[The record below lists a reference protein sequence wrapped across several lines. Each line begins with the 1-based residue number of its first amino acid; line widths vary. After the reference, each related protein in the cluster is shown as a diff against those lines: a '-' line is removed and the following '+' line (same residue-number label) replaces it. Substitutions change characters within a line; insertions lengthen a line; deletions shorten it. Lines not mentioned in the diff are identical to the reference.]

1 MGRTAGAA
9 RRNARDSSASRTPA
23 CARPFASRL
32 LNFYR
37 DISFLRWKTFSGSQ
51 AGLLLGPRT
60 ASLLIVSM
68 FHPEAQPFVVFTAL
82 IAVFF
87 IAALVRLWLL
97 RRVEDRLLKNKD
109 ALEKQVVTQQKELMQ
124 ARSDANAWR
133 AEMQRQFDL
142 FRNMASDQLKV
153 EETRFDNLLRQSR
166 DRERD
171 LQAELDIARRM
182 SAELPSTKAR
192 LMQLEGLL
200 GIDTGESLGAG
211 SSSAPAA
218 AENGDIAPLP
228 DLNGAWQAAD
238 CFTASN
244 DADSSGDFSS
254 AGEAGP
260 ADVLAL
266 RQENTAL
273 KQALTAERL
282 RSRIRERSLNGLKA
296 RKNRN

>member
-1 MGRTAGAA
+1 
-9 RRNARDSSASRTPA
+9 
-23 CARPFASRL
+23 
-32 LNFYR
+32 
-37 DISFLRWKTFSGSQ
+37 
-51 AGLLLGPRT
+51 
-60 ASLLIVSM
+60 M

-87 IAALVRLWLL
+87 VAALVRLWLL

-124 ARSDANAWR
+124 ARSDSNAWR

-142 FRNMASDQLKV
+142 FRNMASEQLKV

-211 SSSAPAA
+211 SSCAPAA

-238 CFTASN
+238 GFTAS
-244 DADSSGDFSS
+244 DGADSSGDFSS
-254 AGEAGP
+254 AGEAGQG
-260 ADVLAL
+260 DLLAL

-282 RSRIRERSLNGLKA
+282 RSRIRERSLNGLKT

>member
-1 MGRTAGAA
+1 
-9 RRNARDSSASRTPA
+9 
-23 CARPFASRL
+23 
-32 LNFYR
+32 
-37 DISFLRWKTFSGSQ
+37 
-51 AGLLLGPRT
+51 
-60 ASLLIVSM
+60 M

-87 IAALVRLWLL
+87 FAALIRLWLL
-97 RRVEDRLLKNKD
+97 RRVEDRLLKNKE
-109 ALEKQVVTQQKELMQ
+109 ALEKQVVAQQKELMQ
-124 ARSDANAWR
+124 VRSDANAWR

-142 FRNMASDQLKV
+142 FRHMASEQLKV

-166 DRERD
+166 EHERD

-200 GIDTGESLGAG
+200 GIDTGESLGTG
-211 SSSAPAA
+211 SSSIPTA
-218 AENGDIAPLP
+218 AENGEIAPLP

-238 CFTASN
+238 GFTTTDVAE
-244 DADSSGDFSS
+244 SSGSFSS
-254 AGEAGP
+254 DVESGP
-260 ADVLAL
+260 DEVLSL

-282 RSRIRERSLNGLKA
+282 RSRIRERSLNGLKT
-296 RKNRN
+296 RKIRN

>member
-1 MGRTAGAA
+1 
-9 RRNARDSSASRTPA
+9 
-23 CARPFASRL
+23 
-32 LNFYR
+32 
-37 DISFLRWKTFSGSQ
+37 
-51 AGLLLGPRT
+51 
-60 ASLLIVSM
+60 M
-68 FHPEAQPFVVFTAL
+68 FHPEAEPFVILTAL

-87 IAALVRLWLL
+87 IAAIVRLWLL

-109 ALEKQVVTQQKELMQ
+109 ALEKQVLTQQKELMQ

-142 FRNMASDQLKV
+142 FRHMAGDQLKV
-153 EETRFDNLLRQSR
+153 EETRFDNLLKQSR
-166 DRERD
+166 ERERD

-182 SAELPSTKAR
+182 GAELPSAKAR

-200 GIDTGESLGAG
+200 GIDTGESLGVT
-211 SSSAPAA
+211 STTAA
-218 AENGDIAPLP
+218 SVAENSDLAPLP

-238 CFTASN
+238 AFTASEPAESP
-244 DADSSGDFSS
+244 DGISA
-254 AGEAGP
+254 AGEAGFGE
-260 ADVLAL
+260 VQAL

-282 RSRIRERSLNGLKA
+282 RSRIRERSLNGLKT

>member
-1 MGRTAGAA
+1 
-9 RRNARDSSASRTPA
+9 
-23 CARPFASRL
+23 
-32 LNFYR
+32 
-37 DISFLRWKTFSGSQ
+37 
-51 AGLLLGPRT
+51 
-60 ASLLIVSM
+60 M
-68 FHPEAQPFVVFTAL
+68 FHPEAQPFIVLTAL

-87 IAALVRLWLL
+87 IAALGRLWLL
-97 RRVEDRLLKNKD
+97 RRIEDRLLKNKD
-109 ALEKQVVTQQKELMQ
+109 ALEKQVLVQQKELMQ
-124 ARSDANAWR
+124 VRSDANAWR

-142 FRNMASDQLKV
+142 FRHMASEQLKV
-153 EETRFDNLLRQSR
+153 EEARFDNLLRQSR
-166 DRERD
+166 ERERD

-211 SSSAPAA
+211 SSATSAA

-238 CFTASN
+238 SFTGSQTAESSN
-244 DADSSGDFSS
+244 DEASSG
-254 AGEAGP
+254 
-260 ADVLAL
+260 DVLAL

-282 RSRIRERSLNGLKA
+282 RSRIRERSLNGLKT